1 MQQAEKT
8 LSIREEYGAVLQMLE
23 EPSKDTGGV
32 VVTGQHG
39 IGEWSLLFVIIF
51 MTSPPKH
58 CQLREMLRRLS
69 NGKFTAFRY
78 SKSSLSLFFTALI
91 TVYDDR
97 VHSIDVFP
105 KTQGQLVHS
114 RIQMTGHNAVRPL
127 QSGF

>member
-78 SKSSLSLFFTALI
+78 SKSSLSQHLSRCTMTAFIALMFSQRLRDSLC
-91 TVYDDR
+91 T
-97 VHSIDVFP
+97 HGS
-105 KTQGQLVHS
+105 K
-114 RIQMTGHNAVRPL
+114 
-127 QSGF
+127 